1 MKKRCSVT
9 SSQLKI
15 RQPPLK
21 ETTENMQKFWFYNLF
36 SRLLGMP
43 EKGKTDRGGILN
55 RLTSVGV
62 HPDDTDEVRSQ
73 KALLSLLALFGFIA
87 GMSLGIHN
95 IVFEYPSR
103 GLPPFSYAVVSL
115 IGFIHFSITRKL
127 QVLRFIQLSFILCM
141 PFLAQ
146 ITNGGFILS
155 GSSIIWSL
163 GSPICAVLF
172 HGPAGSFRW
181 FVAYVLMILAAAQ
194 ADGWAAS
201 LEAAQRLSFSPW
213 FFVGHLL
220 GISLIL
226 FMLVQFFV
234 YRIRLE
240 QEKSE
245 NLLLNVLPRA
255 IAERLKHNEG
265 AIADSFNDVTILFAD
280 IAGFTEISS
289 RLQPNQLLEMLNRV
303 FSTFDRLA
311 EKHGL
316 EKIKT
321 IGDAYMVV
329 SGLPEPRTDHVEAI
343 LHMALEMRDVVEEMH
358 SVTGHALKVRIGINT
373 GPVIAGVIG
382 IRKFIYDL
390 WGDAVNVASRMESTG
405 LVGGIQVTE
414 EVFEK
419 CRDQFVFEKRGLI
432 HVKGKGEMTTYLL
445 VSVVNNAENG
455 SSKPF

>member
-1 MKKRCSVT
+1 
-9 SSQLKI
+9 
-15 RQPPLK
+15 
-21 ETTENMQKFWFYNLF
+21 MQKLWLYNLF
-36 SRLLGMP
+36 SRLLGLT
-43 EKGKTDRGGILN
+43 EKDDRNGAGFLYA
-55 RLTSVGV
+55 LTSVGV
-62 HPDDTDEVRSQ
+62 QTDDTDEERSQ

-87 GMSLGIHN
+87 GLTLGFHN
-95 IVFEYPSR
+95 LFFEYPSR
-103 GLPPFSYAVVSL
+103 GLPPFSYALVSL
-115 IGFIHFSITRKL
+115 LGFIHFSITGKPE
-127 QVLRFIQLSFILCM
+127 VLRLIQLSFILCM

-172 HGPAGSFRW
+172 HGPAGSVRW
-181 FVAYVLMILAAAQ
+181 FIAYVFMVIAAAQ

-201 LEAAQRLSFSPW
+201 LEAAQRLSHSPW

-226 FMLVQFFV
+226 FILVQFFV

-245 NLLLNVLPRA
+245 SLLLNVLPRA
-255 IAERLKHNEG
+255 IAERLKHHDG

-280 IAGFTEISS
+280 IAGFTEISG
-289 RLQPNQLLEMLNRV
+289 RLHPNELVEMLNRV
-303 FSTFDRLA
+303 FSAFDRLA

-329 SGLPEPRTDHVEAI
+329 SGLPEPRVDHTEAI
-343 LHMALEMRDVVEEMH
+343 LHMALEMRKVVEEMH
-358 SVTGHALKVRIGINT
+358 SATGHPLQIRIGINT

-414 EVFEK
+414 DVFLK
-419 CRDQFVFEKRGLI
+419 CREQFVFEKRGLI
-432 HVKGKGEMTTYLL
+432 AVKGKGEMTTYML
-445 VSVVNNAENG
+445 VSVVDCAENQLV
-455 SSKPF
+455 